1 MEEKQITIELIVSLF
16 KTYNEKKRLKEIKQG
31 VFSFLYPEAIMIT
44 QEETNA
50 ISKEVDAVLK
60 EDKKMEDESFL
71 VSKNGIYQKRR
82 NRRTPGGND
91 ELKLPTQY
99 IGTAGECAVMSELMF
114 RGYNANRMM
123 IDEGIDIVATKD
135 NLYYYIQVKTV
146 ALKDGRVYC
155 QIPRYRFDQ
164 YVSSQIRYIIV
175 ARTDNKNIYF
185 MFDPKEID
193 KGIYGKYVNA
203 TEETVYI
210 KIKFHPRSGAPYLY
224 DEKEQDVKYNM
235 DHAFD
240 LNK

>member
-1 MEEKQITIELIVSLF
+1 MEEKQVTIELIVSLF
-16 KTYNEKKRLKEIKQG
+16 KNYSDKKTLKDIKQEIFSLVYPDALMVTPEESDALSKEI
-31 VFSFLYPEAIMIT
+31 VR
-44 QEETNA
+44 
-50 ISKEVDAVLK
+50 VLS
-60 EDKKMEDESFL
+60 EDKKMENESFL
-71 VSKNGIYQKRR
+71 EYKNKKYQKRKNKR
-82 NRRTPGGND
+82 PITGEDLN
-91 ELKLPTQY
+91 LPTQY

-224 DEKEQDVKYNM
+224 DEKEQEVKYNM

-240 LNK
+240 INK